1 MLKPGGKAEE
11 MIIEEGAIFLEEAA
25 WEKQEQQVAEKLEVR
40 TEAQEGPVPLN
51 LDGSV
56 MDPLEAIQW
65 ELEAMSAQA
74 DWAYLQL
81 ERRFGRMHLALRS
94 FFIQNIPGFWVT
106 TSLNHPQ
113 LSAMIS
119 TALHRQR
126 PTNLGPVLSGTR

>member
-1 MLKPGGKAEE
+1 MLKRGGKAEE
-11 MIIEEGAIFLEEAA
+11 MIIEEDAIFLEEAD

-81 ERRFGRMHLALRS
+81 EHRFGRMH
-94 FFIQNIPGFWVT
+94 
-106 TSLNHPQ
+106 
-113 LSAMIS
+113 
-119 TALHRQR
+119 
-126 PTNLGPVLSGTR
+126 